1 MHDQRKELSGAE
13 LEDALNRL
21 RDSATE
27 WADTFRRFI
36 DLEASVMGV
45 PSRMVPEIIR
55 DASAPLSKLSEE
67 DARTI
72 EFERRMDA
80 AFGIER

>member
-1 MHDQRKELSGAE
+1 MDDRRRELSGAE

-27 WADTFRRFI
+27 WAATFRSFI
-36 DLEASVMGV
+36 DLEASTLGV
-45 PSRMVPEIIR
+45 PSRMVPEVIR

-67 DARTI
+67 DMRAI
-72 EFERRMDA
+72 ELERRMDA

>member
-1 MHDQRKELSGAE
+1 MDDRRRELSGAE

-27 WADTFRRFI
+27 WATTFRSFI
-36 DLEASVMGV
+36 DLEASTLGV
-45 PSRMVPEIIR
+45 PSRMVPEVIR
-55 DASAPLSKLSEE
+55 DASTPLSKLSEE
-67 DARTI
+67 DMREI
-72 EFERRMDA
+72 EFERRMEA

>member
-1 MHDQRKELSGAE
+1 MDDRRRELSGAE

-27 WADTFRRFI
+27 WATTFRSFI
-36 DLEASVMGV
+36 DLEASTLGV
-45 PSRMVPEIIR
+45 PSRMVPEVIR
-55 DASAPLSKLSEE
+55 DASAPLNKLSEE
-67 DARTI
+67 DVREI
-72 EFERRMDA
+72 EFERRMEA

>member
-1 MHDQRKELSGAE
+1 MNDHRRELSGTE

-27 WADTFRRFI
+27 WADTFRSFI
-36 DLEASVMGV
+36 DLEASALGV
-45 PSRMVPEIIR
+45 PSRMVPEVIR
-55 DASAPLSKLSEE
+55 DASAPLSKLSKE
-67 DARTI
+67 DMREI
-72 EFERRMDA
+72 EFERRMEA

>member
-1 MHDQRKELSGAE
+1 MDDQRKELSGAE

-21 RDSATE
+21 RDIATE

-36 DLEASVMGV
+36 DLEASTLGV
-45 PSRMVPEIIR
+45 PSRMVPGVIR

-67 DARTI
+67 DMREI
-72 EFERRMDA
+72 EFERRMEA

>member
-1 MHDQRKELSGAE
+1 MDDRRRELSGAE

-27 WADTFRRFI
+27 WATTFRSFI
-36 DLEASVMGV
+36 DLEASTLGV
-45 PSRMVPEIIR
+45 PSRMVPEVIR

-67 DARTI
+67 DMREI
-72 EFERRMDA
+72 EFERRMEA
-80 AFGIER
+80 TFGIER

>member
-1 MHDQRKELSGAE
+1 MDDRRRELSGAE

-27 WADTFRRFI
+27 WATTFRSFI
-36 DLEASVMGV
+36 DLEASTLGV
-45 PSRMVPEIIR
+45 PSRMVPEVIR
-55 DASAPLSKLSEE
+55 DAAAPLSKLSEE
-67 DARTI
+67 DMREI
-72 EFERRMDA
+72 EFERRMEA

>member
-1 MHDQRKELSGAE
+1 MDDQRKELSGAE

-27 WADTFRRFI
+27 WATTFRSFI
-36 DLEASVMGV
+36 DLEASTLGV
-45 PSRMVPEIIR
+45 PSRMVPEVIR

-67 DARTI
+67 DMREI
-72 EFERRMDA
+72 EFERRMET

>member
-1 MHDQRKELSGAE
+1 MDDRRRELSGAE

-27 WADTFRRFI
+27 WATTFRSFI
-36 DLEASVMGV
+36 DLEASTLGV
-45 PSRMVPEIIR
+45 PSRMVPEVIR

-67 DARTI
+67 DMREI
-72 EFERRMDA
+72 EFERRMEA